1 MNRIPPI
8 DLDAAEGK
16 ARTLL
21 DGVKRSLGVTPNMM
35 RALAHSPAAL
45 ESCLTFSKTL
55 GGGRLGPALGE
66 QIALAVAGANGCE
79 YCASAHTLLASK
91 AGVGKGEAAE
101 NLEGRSG
108 DAKTGAALRFARSL
122 VAKRGFVDDAE
133 VEAVRAAGF
142 DDGAIAEMIA
152 HVALNTFTNYFNH
165 VAQTEVDFPR
175 VAVGEPAV
183 A

>member
-8 DLDAAEGK
+8 DFEAAEGK
-16 ARTLL
+16 SRTLL
-21 DGVKRSLGVTPNMM
+21 DGVKRSLGVAPNMM
-35 RALAHSPAAL
+35 RAMAHSPAAL
-45 ESCLTFSKTL
+45 ESYLTFSQTL

-91 AGVGKGEAAE
+91 TGVGKEEAAA
-101 NLEGRSG
+101 NLEGRS
-108 DAKTGAALRFARSL
+108 DDPKTRSALRFARSL

-133 VEAVRAAGF
+133 LEAVRGAGF
-142 DDGAIAEMIA
+142 GDGDIAEIIA